1 MYQKENPIYIENHGI
16 PLKELMST
24 IVQNKFDNNLISE
37 AQYNR
42 VNNTLKN
49 IFKCEI
55 VNKNIENIKP
65 EELQRFINTFKDYS
79 DSSIKK
85 IIGQF
90 RQAFQYAFDRGY
102 ITRNPMAQV
111 IRPKSNKPTKV
122 IRAMTLDEEN
132 KFVRYIQNK
141 TGDE

>member
-85 IIGQF
+85 
-90 RQAFQYAFDRGY
+90 
-102 ITRNPMAQV
+102 
-111 IRPKSNKPTKV
+111 
-122 IRAMTLDEEN
+122 
-132 KFVRYIQNK
+132 
-141 TGDE
+141 